1 MKHVLQGAMSF
12 LKAFL
17 LGGVD
22 GVITSFAV
30 VAGASLLD
38 QASTTVA
45 VVGFSSVAADGLSM
59 GISEY
64 ISSSSERA
72 ITNRY
77 GNPILLGI
85 VCFLSFVACGTV
97 PLVVFLV
104 SKQKLLATAS
114 FSIVELMILGTGQT
128 YITKEPLLCGLTRTT
143 LLGILAGLV
152 AYGIG
157 YLASETEKM

>member
-1 MKHVLQGAMSF
+1 MSF
-12 LKAFL
+12 LKACL

-30 VAGASLLD
+30 VAGASLLEE
-38 QASTTVA
+38 ASPTVA

-64 ISSSSERA
+64 ISSASERA
-72 ITNRY
+72 ITNRH
-77 GNPILLGI
+77 GNPILLGV
-85 VCFLSFVACGTV
+85 VCFLAFVACGTV
-97 PLVVFLV
+97 PLAVFLV

-114 FSIVELMILGTGQT
+114 FSIVELMILGSGQT
-128 YITKEPLLCGLTRTT
+128 YLTKEPLLRGLTRTT
-143 LLGILAGLV
+143 LLGALAGLV

-157 YLASETEKM
+157 YLASEARQV